1 MPLTPIDDPCSAPS
15 QIALTVSGAAPR
27 VRRAL
32 YRLGKGV
39 RALRVGAALEHGFLH
54 RLGINVTFEVLFA
67 PYSLRSTFA
76 HLAVAGFNGITSVK
90 WVPMA
95 DFGRVSSAPNCFE
108 SALTRRAPSRLLVV
122 GSKPRG
128 RPTPSSQTDTKIEF
142 SSD

>member
-1 MPLTPIDDPCSAPS
+1 M
-15 QIALTVSGAAPR
+15 
-27 VRRAL
+27 
-32 YRLGKGV
+32 
-39 RALRVGAALEHGFLH
+39 HGFLH

-76 HLAVAGFNGITSVK
+76 HLVVAGFNGITSVK

-122 GSKPRG
+122 GSKPRA
-128 RPTPSSQTDTKIEF
+128 RPTPKLNSRPIET
-142 SSD
+142 SAPRSIRRGNRDKHTSPHLKQVH